1 MLNHKRLLWQYRIL
15 LFIALFILSIILNLS
30 IPIKASTQEGNLSG
44 TTATIPQ
51 DNTFSVPQEFRGR
64 IVRKVNPI
72 SDKKVIAL
80 TFDDGPSPNI
90 TPQILDILKEHKIK
104 ATFFVIG
111 NNLNN
116 FPELGQRLVA
126 EGNAIGNHTWHHWR
140 RLMNEFTATHEIE
153 DTGTL
158 IYETTGIKTS
168 LFRPP
173 NGFLYN
179 GLVDYAQKRKDA
191 VILWSVDSDDWRG
204 AKVSVEHIVD
214 KVLENVEPGT
224 IILMHDGPGDRSH
237 TVQALPKIIDEITQ
251 RGYEFV
257 TIPELLQLSNGEWGM
272 EQRMPYRSVG
282 NGKWGVFA
290 CLVIQCTTCD
300 STTLSSYPSTVDS
313 CPKTRL

>member
-1 MLNHKRLLWQYRIL
+1 MLNNKRLLWQYRIF
-15 LFIALFILSIILNLS
+15 LFIALFIISIILNLS
-30 IPIKASTQEGNLSG
+30 IPIKVSTQEGNLPG
-44 TTATIPQ
+44 TIATIPQ
-51 DNTFSVPQEFRGR
+51 ENTFYVPQEFRGR

-153 DTGTL
+153 DTATL
-158 IYETTGIKTS
+158 IYETTGVRTS

-191 VILWSVDSDDWRG
+191 VILWSVDSNDWRG
-204 AKVSVEHIVD
+204 QKVSVEHIVE
-214 KVLENVEPGT
+214 KVLEKVQPGA
-224 IILMHDGPGDRSH
+224 IILMHDGGGDRSH

-257 TIPELLQLSNGEWGM
+257 TVPELLQMGSRE
-272 EQRMPYRSVG
+272 
-282 NGKWGVFA
+282 
-290 CLVIQCTTCD
+290 
-300 STTLSSYPSTVDS
+300 
-313 CPKTRL
+313 

>member
-15 LFIALFILSIILNLS
+15 LFIALFSISIILNLS
-30 IPIKASTQEGNLSG
+30 FPIKASTQDKNVPG
-44 TTATIPQ
+44 TTVAMTQ
-51 DNTFSVPQEFRGR
+51 QNYFSVPQEFRGK

-80 TFDDGPSPNI
+80 TFDDGPSPDI
-90 TPQILDILKEHKIK
+90 TPEILDILKEHKIK

-111 NNLNN
+111 NNLKN
-116 FPELGQRLVA
+116 FPELGKRLVA

-140 RLMNEFTATHEIE
+140 RLMNDFTATHEIE
-153 DTGTL
+153 DTATL
-158 IYETTGIKTS
+158 IYETTGVKTS

-204 AKVSVEHIVD
+204 QKVSVDHIVD
-214 KVLENVEPGT
+214 KVLDNVQPGT
-224 IILMHDGPGDRSH
+224 IILMHDGGGDRSH
-237 TVQALPKIIDEITQ
+237 TVQALPKIIEEITQ

-257 TIPELLQLSNGEWGM
+257 TVPELLQI
-272 EQRMPYRSVG
+272 G
-282 NGKWGVFA
+282 NGFFGVGFLEWVFWSGENNPINPVKPHHQSHSKIF
-290 CLVIQCTTCD
+290 CSVL
-300 STTLSSYPSTVDS
+300 YY
-313 CPKTRL
+313 K

>member
-1 MLNHKRLLWQYRIL
+1 MFDHKRLLFPYLIS
-15 LFIALFILSIILNLS
+15 LFIALFVGIILINSII
-30 IPIKASTQEGNLSG
+30 PVKASSQEASLPVTP
-44 TTATIPQ
+44 TTIVQ

-64 IVRKVNPI
+64 IVSKVNPI
-72 SDKKVIAL
+72 SNKKVIAL

-90 TPQILDILKEHKIK
+90 TPQILDILKEYKIK

-111 NNLNN
+111 NNLND
-116 FPELGQRLVA
+116 FPELGKRLVA

-158 IYETTGIKTS
+158 IYETTGIKAS

-214 KVLENVEPGT
+214 KVLEKVEPGA
-224 IILMHDGPGDRSH
+224 IILMHDGGGDRSH
-237 TVQALPKIIDEITQ
+237 TVQALPKIIDEITL

-257 TIPELLQLSNGEWGM
+257 TVPQLLQIGNGEWGM
-272 EQRMPYRSVG
+272 GSREFGVRSREFGVRS
-282 NGKWGVFA
+282 GKGFEPMGLFFSIYNLTA
-290 CLVIQCTTCD
+290 QQLTTD
-300 STTLSSYPSTVDS
+300 E
-313 CPKTRL
+313 

>member
-1 MLNHKRLLWQYRIL
+1 MLNLKRLILPCRIL
-15 LFIALFILSIILNLS
+15 LFIVLFISSILINLIL
-30 IPIKASTQEGNLSG
+30 PIKAYTQSEIVPS
-44 TTATIPQ
+44 TTAMLAQ
-51 DNTFSVPQEFRGR
+51 QNTFSVPKEFRGR

-104 ATFFVIG
+104 VTFFLIG
-111 NNLNN
+111 NNLKKN
-116 FPELGQRLVA
+116 PELGKRLVA
-126 EGNAIGNHTWHHWR
+126 EGHAIGNHTWHHWR

-153 DTGTL
+153 DNATL

-204 AKVSVEHIVD
+204 PKVSVEHIVD
-214 KVLENVEPGT
+214 KVLKKVQPGT
-224 IILMHDGPGDRSH
+224 IILMHDGGGDRSH
-237 TVQALPKIIDEITQ
+237 TVQALPKIIDAINQ
-251 RGYEFV
+251 QGYEFV
-257 TIPELLQLSNGEWGM
+257 TVPELLPL
-272 EQRMPYRSVG
+272 G
-282 NGKWGVFA
+282 N
-290 CLVIQCTTCD
+290 
-300 STTLSSYPSTVDS
+300 
-313 CPKTRL
+313 RE